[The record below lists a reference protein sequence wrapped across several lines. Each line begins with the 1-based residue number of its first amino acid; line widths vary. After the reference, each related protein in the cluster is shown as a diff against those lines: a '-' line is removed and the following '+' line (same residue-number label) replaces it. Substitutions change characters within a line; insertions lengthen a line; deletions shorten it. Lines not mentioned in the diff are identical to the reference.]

1 MTYDEMNSF
10 ILNYLKNDITGRAI
24 MLTGEWG
31 SGKSYYVKNTLKPFL
46 EDKDN
51 GKHKCVIVSLYGLSD
66 ISEISKAIY
75 MELRTIKKAP
85 SSETASTAKAVGKI
99 VGKTIFNGL
108 VSKIGFDIGG
118 ISDDDLQE
126 VYESVDLT
134 DKLIVLEDIERTQ
147 IDIIEL
153 LGYINNMCEN
163 DGVKV
168 LLVTNE
174 SELLTT
180 YEKSDDKGKVTEY
193 YTDSAIAYIRAKE
206 KTIEDTICFNCD
218 LSDAIKTIIHSFNND
233 SLSEFDTD
241 ECIEDIL
248 EIMGSRKCY
257 NLRTFLFA
265 CQKTSDI
272 FDKTQKDDLA
282 FNKIVFYSIIAFS
295 MKIKNGVIPNW
306 KGNDLVSTALGLN
319 DYPLYRFCY
328 NYIRWQEFHTEEVD
342 IAVEAHKKMIL
353 FDKNGSNKD
362 PDLNVIYYY
371 YEHTEQ
377 EVIDALKIVE
387 TRLDDPEDIP
397 FYDYSKLAFKLVT
410 LNDILKYDYSKCKNK
425 MVNNIAGKSSEIDS
439 ELLFYPFSSQDTE
452 SKQEKYQAFI
462 DELKLSVECEKD
474 DYFSYEEDDLEDFY
488 NKLIHD
494 KYQFIKNHAFISNF
508 DIERIA
514 EMIFRCS
521 PAQLQ
526 DFRRIMFSVYR
537 HANSYDFIEDDVI
550 AMKSLRDK
558 VSERIANCSES
569 TDRIAL
575 QQYRW
580 IIENLD
586 EFISNLSR

>member
-10 ILNYLKNDITGRAI
+10 ILNYITNDKTGRAI

-66 ISEISKAIY
+66 TSEISKAIY

-108 VSKIGFDIGG
+108 VNKIGFDIGG
-118 ISDDDLQE
+118 ISDDLQE

-147 IDIIEL
+147 IDIIKL

-174 SELLTT
+174 GELLTT
-180 YEKSDDKGKVTEY
+180 YEKKDDKGKTTKC
-193 YTDSAIAYIRAKE
+193 YTDSAMAYIRVKE
-206 KTIEDTICFNCD
+206 KTIEDTIHFSCD

-248 EIMGSRKCY
+248 EIMGLRKCY

-265 CQKTSDI
+265 CQKSVDI
-272 FDKTQKDDLA
+272 FEKTKKDDLA
-282 FNKIVFYSIIAFS
+282 FNNNIFYSIIAFS

-306 KGNDLVSTALGLN
+306 KGNDLVSTDLGLN

-342 IAVEAHKKMIL
+342 IAVEAHKKMLL
-353 FDKNGSNKD
+353 FDKHGSRND
-362 PDLNVIYYY
+362 QILNVIYYY
-371 YEHTEQ
+371 SEHTEQ

-397 FYDYSKLAFKLVT
+397 FYDYSKLAFNLVT
-410 LNDILKYDYSKCKNK
+410 LNDILKYDYSICKNK
-425 MVNNIAGKSSEIDS
+425 MVNNIAGKSSEIDA
-439 ELLFYPFSSQDTE
+439 EFLFYPFSSQDTE
-452 SKQEKYQAFI
+452 SKQEKYQDFI
-462 DELKLSVECEKD
+462 DELKHSMDCEKD
-474 DYFSYEEDDLEDFY
+474 SFFSYKEDDLELFY
-488 NKLIHD
+488 DELRNN
-494 KYQFIKNHAFISNF
+494 KYQYIKNHLFLSKF
-508 DIERIA
+508 DIEKTA
-514 EMIFRCS
+514 DMLFRCS

-526 DFRRIMFSVYR
+526 DFRGIMFYVYR
-537 HANSYDFIEDDVI
+537 HANSHEFLEEDII
-550 AMKSLRDK
+550 AMKSLKDK